1 MLNQVVLV
9 GRLTSNLEAKELED
23 GKKVTNMTLAIPRS
37 FKNADGEYE
46 TDFVE
51 CTLWNN
57 IAENTAEY
65 CKTGDIIGV
74 KGRLQTRMI
83 DNADG
88 TKHKKVEMIAEK
100 VTFLSSGSKRQE
112 EKMENNDN
120 SDIAN
125 NNVQLDENVKEH
137 KKNKK

>member
-46 TDFVE
+46 TDFIE

-65 CKTGDIIGV
+65 CKKGDIIGV
-74 KGRLQTRMI
+74 KGRLQT
-83 DNADG
+83 DSYEKDG
-88 TKHKKVEMIAEK
+88 NKMKSLNVVAEK
-100 VTFLSSGSKRQE
+100 ITFLSSKAKDTPQE
-112 EKMENNDN
+112 ER
-120 SDIAN
+120 
-125 NNVQLDENVKEH
+125 
-137 KKNKK
+137 